1 MPSTKKTLHF
11 MSSALATAISVG
23 VLGFC
28 MSIRWAKTTVD
39 CASGNNTFF
48 NGSATL
54 NLDLFEGV
62 LERSFCPFFLPE
74 ATFQVIPTLASIGGV
89 NVVLH
94 ALAVLLLVLCL
105 LFSALSILISL
116 YNSVSNPYET
126 YMGPI
131 GIYVCSSLSACLSF
145 LVLILFV
152 VNVQVTQITEK
163 LVKKL
168 ANNLEVAVRDE
179 SSQMQLGYY
188 LVIPYTVLSLV
199 AILLIYLYDHAA
211 YTHRREQQRPT
222 EDAPKE
228 IMMY

>member
-1 MPSTKKTLHF
+1 
-11 MSSALATAISVG
+11 MSWFFSSDRENT
-23 VLGFC
+23 LGFISTAARDRCSQQLSHC
-28 MSIRWAKTTVD
+28 MR
-39 CASGNNTFF
+39 CH
-48 NGSATL
+48 
-54 NLDLFEGV
+54 
-62 LERSFCPFFLPE
+62 E
-74 ATFQVIPTLASIGGV
+74 AGRPRGRVGGLIPTLANIGGV
-89 NVVLH
+89 NIVLH

-152 VNVQVTQITEK
+152 VNVQATDLTEK
-163 LVKKL
+163 LVKNL
-168 ANNLEVAVRDE
+168 ANELEVKVRDE
-179 SSQMQLGYY
+179 SSQMQFGYY

-211 YTHRREQQRPT
+211 YTQRKEQQRPT